1 MADTLALKGDRQEP
15 LKREKKPNRTCR
27 FLKYFVIKW
36 TLQLFCAV
44 LVVAVVLWLAIQ
56 FMRIF
61 NVLGVSQEPPG
72 LTYLIDWP
80 APPPPPRGL
89 NVNDFAAG

>member
-1 MADTLALKGDRQEP
+1 MADNLDSKGDRQEQ
-15 LKREKKPNRTCR
+15 LKREKNPNRICR
-27 FLKYFVIKW
+27 FLQYYAIKW
-36 TLQLFCAV
+36 TLQLVCAV
-44 LVVAVVLWLAIQ
+44 VVVVVVLWLAIQ

-61 NVLGVSQEPPG
+61 NILGVSQEPPG

-80 APPPPPRGL
+80 APPPPPMGL